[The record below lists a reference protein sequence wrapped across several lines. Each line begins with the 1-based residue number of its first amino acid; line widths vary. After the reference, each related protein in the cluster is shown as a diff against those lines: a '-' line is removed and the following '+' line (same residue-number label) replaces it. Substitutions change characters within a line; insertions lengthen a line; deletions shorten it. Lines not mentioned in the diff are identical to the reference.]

1 MTRAKAKVETK
12 VETSA
17 ETTVETSA
25 ETKVETKVET
35 KAREERPALCEGVV
49 STLLDAL
56 ADKMLLDVDVPS
68 LRAAITGK
76 LVDRL
81 LNDETLLTQAHTALA
96 GKLAEKLLD
105 SVMQEDIVEAILRRS
120 LQVPS

>member
-1 MTRAKAKVETK
+1 M
-12 VETSA
+12 ETSA

-35 KAREERPALCEGVV
+35 KAREEPPAPREGVV
-49 STLLDAL
+49 SMLLDAL
-56 ADKMLLDVDVPS
+56 ADRMLQDMDVPV

-81 LNDETLLTQAHTALA
+81 LNDETLLAQAHAALT
-96 GKLAEKLLD
+96 GKLADKLLD
-105 SVMQEDIVEAILRRS
+105 SVMQEDIVDAILRRS
-120 LQVPS
+120 VPS